1 MVESNINI
9 EEQALKQSHK
19 KPPDLL
25 STRFLLFE
33 MYINWK
39 FVQKVMPAQLIING
53 IATFFLSLFSKLFFN
68 ITNSKTILNSS
79 AHLTNLS

>member
-53 IATFFLSLFSKLFFN
+53 IATFFSLSLFKTLFQHH
-68 ITNSKTILNSS
+68 K
-79 AHLTNLS
+79 